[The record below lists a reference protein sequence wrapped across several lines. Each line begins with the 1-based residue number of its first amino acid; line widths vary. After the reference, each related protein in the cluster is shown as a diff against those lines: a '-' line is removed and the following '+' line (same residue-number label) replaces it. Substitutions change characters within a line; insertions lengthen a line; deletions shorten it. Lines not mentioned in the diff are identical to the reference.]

1 MSAESKVMQS
11 VSNVV
16 SYLKSQAIQ
25 DLYNSSNEGTIS
37 VERSE
42 LLKIGRILES
52 SIEASFSRA
61 SNEIIAV
68 TKELKEK

>member
-1 MSAESKVMQS
+1 MSVESKVMQS

-61 SNEIIAV
+61 SNEIVAV